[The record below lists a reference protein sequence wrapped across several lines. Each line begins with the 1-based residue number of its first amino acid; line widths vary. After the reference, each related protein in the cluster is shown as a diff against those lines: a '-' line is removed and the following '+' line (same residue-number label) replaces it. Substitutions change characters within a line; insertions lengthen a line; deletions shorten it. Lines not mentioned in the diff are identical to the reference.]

1 MLHYTL
7 ESDRGKISE
16 SSSGLYKTDLSFSK
30 SFFEGLLPGLRHSI
44 FLWFHSIMVE
54 QEGLPS
60 CEHPPENCE
69 FPLKKKNRVQKRG
82 GCGSVYR
89 YAHLGVNS
97 SSIRGLL
104 QLNFLFYFYNRA
116 LPSKGAVIV

>member
-1 MLHYTL
+1 MELEDLFHRFPQRNIIMLHYTL

-69 FPLKKKNRVQKRG
+69 FPLKKKI
-82 GCGSVYR
+82 VYR
-89 YAHLGVNS
+89 NGE
-97 SSIRGLL
+97 
-104 QLNFLFYFYNRA
+104 
-116 LPSKGAVIV
+116 AVAVFIGMPIWE